1 MNYIK
6 LIWKNNR
13 SFAIFS
19 MVFITLMQFFVLY
32 LVNTF
37 DMPAILQTLLAQMP
51 EKMKVYMSENF
62 FSTLTL
68 DGAAAFGLNHPL
80 VLTLLAMNAINI
92 PSHHISREME
102 SGTLELL
109 LAHPFSRQALISK
122 LWISGGF
129 ILLVIILAAVAGSLT
144 AVAVFHHLSSELFL
158 NILKVG
164 LNLWLLFFLILTYTL
179 LIAVFARTGSKAGN
193 YAAILTLV
201 FYLFYFLSQ
210 LWDDIKFTATFNIF
224 SYFEPQKLMFGKGN
238 FLLDCSVLTGLI
250 IICYLVSRRQFMRR
264 DIP

>member
-1 MNYIK
+1 MNYIR

-19 MVFITLMQFFVLY
+19 MVFVMLIQFFIPY
-32 LVNTF
+32 LVTTF
-37 DMPAILQTLLAQMP
+37 DLPVIIQTLLAQMP
-51 EKMKVYMSENF
+51 EKIRIYLNSSF
-62 FSTLTL
+62 FNTLTL

-102 SGTLELL
+102 TGTLELL

-129 ILLVIILAAVAGSLT
+129 ILFAIILAAIAGSLI
-144 AVAVFHHLSSELFL
+144 AVTVFHHLSPELFI
-158 NILKVG
+158 NVLKVG
-164 LNLWLLFFLILTYTL
+164 LNLWLLFVLILSYTL

-210 LWDDIKFTATFNIF
+210 LWDDIKFTTTFNIF
-224 SYFEPQKLMFGKGN
+224 SYYEPQKLMFGKGN
-238 FLLDCSVLTGLI
+238 FALDCMVLTSLI
-250 IICYLVSRRQFMRR
+250 IICFFVSRRQFIRR